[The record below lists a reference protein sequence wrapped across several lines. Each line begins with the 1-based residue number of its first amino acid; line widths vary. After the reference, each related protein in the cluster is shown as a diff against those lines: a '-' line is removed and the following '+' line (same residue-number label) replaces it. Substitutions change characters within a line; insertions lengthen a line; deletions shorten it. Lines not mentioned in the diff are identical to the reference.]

1 MHNCLNLESL
11 SLSLSLSLG
20 QQWVGSGGSSEGL
33 LRLRGKGC
41 PGLISIRLS
50 RCSESLV
57 PSLHQAVEFCVERVH
72 LESVAIVRVGSAAAA
87 AAREEAEGRPNGE
100 QQPREAA
107 ATKGGSSSS
116 PTSIRP
122 RGGGSD
128 STTPSEVGSN
138 EKEDLLER
146 LLSACTELE
155 TLELSA
161 AAPWPKASLAT
172 LIRFGR
178 LGAENLP
185 QIRRLIVHEFGA
197 HAAASEQQR
206 TATAAKR
213 GNGSGSPTELYEAVR
228 ARVNA
233 TAAPTKVLFFTP

>member
-33 LRLRGKGC
+33 LRLRGQGC

-107 ATKGGSSSS
+107 ATKGGSSS

-128 STTPSEVGSN
+128 SSTPSEVGN

>member
-72 LESVAIVRVGSAAAA
+72 LESVAIVRVGNAAAAA

-122 RGGGSD
+122 CGGGSD
-128 STTPSEVGSN
+128 SSTPSEGN